1 MGTKR
6 RGTPGLRMG
15 ELPGVVERVS
25 AGPVVADTFAGRIH
39 VEWDGGA
46 PVTPLGQLPF
56 FIEYLKQGGLFDG
69 VVADCPLLYTSPNA
83 PRKRDLLGTVLLSV
97 VAGHWRYAHMT
108 TVRCDPVNP
117 PLLGMTQVVSEDAV
131 RRGFDKIEEA
141 AGLAWLQGHLDYTTR
156 PLLSEPW
163 IVDIDTTVKPLYGH
177 QEGAVV
183 SYNPHKPGRPSHSYH
198 CYMMANLR
206 LVLAVDV
213 APGNQHTSK
222 HSSPRLWAFLD
233 GLPADLRPWLLR
245 GDAGFGNEPVMR
257 EAEQRGQSY
266 LFKLRLT
273 KGVKRAIERAM
284 GEQDWQTAG
293 GRWQGKDSQLRL
305 EGWSR
310 HRRIVIL
317 RRRLERPLA
326 LTERDDAGQLRLS
339 FAEIEDGREVWEYVV
354 LVTSLDSEILT
365 LGQLYRDRADSENA
379 FDELKNQWGW
389 GGFTTRDL
397 KRCRLMAGYVALVF
411 NWWNLF
417 VRLADPNHHREAIT
431 SRPLLLQAIGRQTR
445 HAGRTTVTITS
456 SHGEHHRARQALT
469 RIAGF
474 FAQLRET
481 AEQLSPLERWY
492 RILSQALKKFLRGR
506 KLVPPRQFQPAGAAS
521 YG

>member
-1 MGTKR
+1 MV
-6 RGTPGLRMG
+6 GLPMG
-15 ELPGVVERVS
+15 ELPVVVEKVS

-39 VEWDGGA
+39 MEWDGGA

-69 VVADCPLLYTSPNA
+69 VVADCPLHYTSPNA
-83 PRKRDLLGTVLLSV
+83 PRKRDVLGTVLLSV
-97 VAGHWRYAHMT
+97 LAGHWRYAHMT
-108 TVRCDPVNP
+108 TLRCDPVNP

-131 RRGFDKIEEA
+131 RRGFDKIEEG
-141 AGLAWLQGHLDYTTR
+141 AGLTWLQGHLDYTTR

-163 IVDIDTTVKPLYGH
+163 ILDIDTTVKPLYGH

-233 GLPADLRPWLLR
+233 GLPAELRPWLIR

-257 EAEQRGQSY
+257 EAEQRGQPY

-284 GEQDWQTAG
+284 GEQDWQNAG
-293 GRWQGKDSQLRL
+293 RRWQGKDGQLRL
-305 EGWSR
+305 QGWSR

-317 RRRLERPLA
+317 RRRVERSLA
-326 LTERDDAGQLRLS
+326 LTERDDAGQLRPRGLGIRRSGDLARQRDS
-339 FAEIEDGREVWEYVV
+339 F
-354 LVTSLDSEILT
+354 
-365 LGQLYRDRADSENA
+365 
-379 FDELKNQWGW
+379 
-389 GGFTTRDL
+389 
-397 KRCRLMAGYVALVF
+397 
-411 NWWNLF
+411 
-417 VRLADPNHHREAIT
+417 
-431 SRPLLLQAIGRQTR
+431 SRP
-445 HAGRTTVTITS
+445 
-456 SHGEHHRARQALT
+456 ALS
-469 RIAGF
+469 R
-474 FAQLRET
+474 
-481 AEQLSPLERWY
+481 
-492 RILSQALKKFLRGR
+492 
-506 KLVPPRQFQPAGAAS
+506 PRR
-521 YG
+521 